1 MKNFKLNNKGK
12 YNWNMVIILTLI
24 PLIGVFGTGIYVYYN
39 GVVWQEPL
47 LLLVFWFLSGM
58 GITMGYHR
66 LFAHKAYKTNA
77 FVEWILMIF
86 GSMALENT
94 ILKWCSDHRVHHTKA
109 ETKEDPYS
117 ITEGFWHAHIGWIVK
132 NVPEE
137 NSRVRGVK
145 DLTNKSAIKFQNKY
159 YFSIGILFGFIIPL
173 AIGFIYGRPLGAFL
187 WAGFLR
193 LAIVHHA
200 TFFINSL
207 CHYIGRRT
215 YDVKSTAR
223 DSWFVSW
230 FTFGEGYHN
239 YHHKFQWDY
248 RNGVKWFAYD
258 PSKWIIKGLSFFGVT
273 YDLKKVKEHV
283 IVQNRVNNIKIQL
296 SEMFNKSGDG
306 IRNYYQNKVEQLHI
320 KSERLFALWSDMEVK
335 YAEQLS
341 KGKLKNKEILKSLV
355 NERKRYKEQINL
367 IKQDLQIIMSNV
379 QKKRLQPNLS

>member
-1 MKNFKLNNKGK
+1 MC
-12 YNWNMVIILTLI
+12 I
-24 PLIGVFGTGIYVYYN
+24 
-39 GVVWQEPL
+39 
-47 LLLVFWFLSGM
+47 
-58 GITMGYHR
+58 R
-66 LFAHKAYKTNA
+66 
-77 FVEWILMIF
+77 
-86 GSMALENT
+86 
-94 ILKWCSDHRVHHTKA
+94 DR
-109 ETKEDPYS
+109 
-117 ITEGFWHAHIGWIVK
+117 
-132 NVPEE
+132 
-137 NSRVRGVK
+137 
-145 DLTNKSAIKFQNKY
+145 
-159 YFSIGILFGFIIPL
+159 
-173 AIGFIYGRPLGAFL
+173 
-187 WAGFLR
+187 
-193 LAIVHHA
+193 
-200 TFFINSL
+200 
-207 CHYIGRRT
+207 
-215 YDVKSTAR
+215 R